1 MVNETM
7 KILGWNGT
15 FINEYPNKKNAKS
28 SKTTLAIFDTM
39 LYCSFLLYGYGFF

>member
-15 FINEYPNKKNAKS
+15 FINEYPNKKNAKN
-28 SKTTLAIFDTM
+28 SKPP
-39 LYCSFLLYGYGFF
+39 